1 MDPWDL
7 HVFYPALDVKS
18 IPRYPNK
25 PHPKAFNIWWFSLGY
40 CPHDF
45 AFMGYI
51 SKFEVMIRL
60 FIYSLLQDHNGHLKH
75 SWCMK
80 TIPSL
85 KALIEGFLKHCGPR
99 WQRYEDTFQ
108 CLLAALQQE
117 GLLDLLE
124 GNDDIDEDEK
134 QGWKEFIL
142 ISFKWMIHHI
152 MKILLLF

>member
-1 MDPWDL
+1 
-7 HVFYPALDVKS
+7 
-18 IPRYPNK
+18 
-25 PHPKAFNIWWFSLGY
+25 
-40 CPHDF
+40 
-45 AFMGYI
+45 
-51 SKFEVMIRL
+51 
-60 FIYSLLQDHNGHLKH
+60 
-75 SWCMK
+75 MK

-134 QGWKEFIL
+134 
-142 ISFKWMIHHI
+142 
-152 MKILLLF
+152 